1 MAIIKSNPQSF
12 TYQSSYYQ
20 ANAHSG
26 GTLPRQTTSW
36 INTTSGVPNPRY
48 KSLIRDGGNATT
60 DFSGSQY
67 EVIDPVPHNFSCYF
81 GPPYKDTERF
91 KGFVLKP
98 IVTPG
103 TPNFTSADNAALGKF
118 YTSARNAISSMK
130 GMTFLGELAETIHM
144 IKHPG
149 ETFFSGIGSYLDRLK
164 KVNPGLPLRQRRKI
178 LADTYLEYVF
188 GWLPLI
194 SDMKDA
200 LKAFEALRSK
210 KEIIRVSGFGNQQT
224 MTENTSY
231 GSVMISSLNPTI
243 ETLVTTG
250 ETQVRYYGAVH
261 GTASLP
267 STQAALKSFGFKL
280 DEFVPTAWE
289 LLPWSFLIDY
299 FTNIGDIVSA
309 TCFVNSQLAW
319 CSKTTRYE
327 VVRKYNSM
335 FDAKVCASSNPFP
348 TYQGGG
354 DSSSSWTVKYTA
366 VNRIA
371 SVQPTVP
378 SLEFSLPGSKTRW
391 ANIAA
396 LALQSSAL
404 SRLFH

>member
-1 MAIIKSNPQSF
+1 MALIKSTPQSF

-20 ANAHSG
+20 ANTHSG
-26 GTLPRQTTSW
+26 GVLPRLTTSW
-36 INTTSGVPNPRY
+36 VNSTDGVPNPRY
-48 KSLIRDGGNATT
+48 KSLIRDGENATT
-60 DFSGSQY
+60 NFSGSKY
-67 EVIDPVPHNFSCYF
+67 EVINPVPHDFSCFF
-81 GPPYKDTERF
+81 GPPYKDTELF
-91 KGFVLKP
+91 NGFVLMP
-98 IVTPG
+98 SVTPG
-103 TPNFTSADNAALGKF
+103 IPNYTSADNAALGKF

-130 GMTFLGELAETIHM
+130 GMTFLGELAEAIHM

-149 ETFFSGIGSYLDRLK
+149 EAFFSGIGSYLDRLK

-178 LADTYLEYVF
+178 LADTYLEYTF
-188 GWLPLI
+188 GWIPLI

-200 LKAFEALRSK
+200 LKAFESLRSK
-210 KEIIRVSGFGNQQT
+210 KEIIRVSGSGSQQT
-224 MTENTSY
+224 MIENTSY
-231 GSVMISSLNPTI
+231 GSVMISSLNPTV
-243 ETLVTTG
+243 ETLVKTG

-261 GTASLP
+261 GSASLP
-267 STQAALKSFGFKL
+267 STQAALRSFGFKL

-309 TCFVNSQLAW
+309 TCFVNAQLAW
-319 CSKTTRYE
+319 CSKTSRYE
-327 VVRKYNSM
+327 VIRKYDSH
-335 FDAKVCASSNPFP
+335 FDAKTCALSNPS
-348 TYQGGG
+348 TYRGGG
-354 DSSSSWTVKYTA
+354 ESSSSWTVKYTA

-371 SVQPTVP
+371 SVSPGVP
-378 SLEFSLPGSKTRW
+378 SIEFSLPGSKTRW